1 MAKAYASEAGQKLHK
16 QALLGETSDRI
27 ISADTIPGIGRVAA
41 ETGRVGLPEATRGE
55 WIDRLTLPA
64 GNWELG

>member
-1 MAKAYASEAGQKLHK
+1 MVSANTVPGVGGVA
-16 QALLGETSDRI
+16 GET
-27 ISADTIPGIGRVAA
+27 GG
-41 ETGRVGLPEATRGE
+41 VGLPEATRGE